1 MEALK
6 TLGSMIVE
14 WSEEVFQS
22 VAEIMAYLEEN
33 ASLRTAQQFYTLLW
47 EAHLR
52 IKNHP
57 TTGRPS
63 AKIDGVRSMKVGKH
77 KKLFYWYDEGK
88 QKVILLSLFDMRQ
101 HPEKSNY

>member
-1 MEALK
+1 MN
-6 TLGSMIVE
+6 VE

-33 ASLRTAQQFYTLLW
+33 ASLRMAQKFYTQLW

-57 TTGRPS
+57 TIGRPS
-63 AKIDGVRSMKVGKH
+63 NKVTGIRSIKIGKY
-77 KKLFYWYDEGK
+77 KKLFYWFDEEK
-88 QKVILLSLFDMRQ
+88 QKIVLLSIFDTRQ
-101 HPEKSNY
+101 HPKKSSF